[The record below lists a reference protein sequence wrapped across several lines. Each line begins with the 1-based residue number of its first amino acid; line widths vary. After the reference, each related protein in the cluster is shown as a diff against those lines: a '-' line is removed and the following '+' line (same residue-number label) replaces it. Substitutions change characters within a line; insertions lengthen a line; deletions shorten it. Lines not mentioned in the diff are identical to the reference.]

1 MLKSFNSN
9 TANADEWLTPPYI
22 ISALGPFDLDPCSP
36 VNRPWDTAATHY
48 SKIDDGLSLPWKG
61 RVWLNPPYGKET
73 FKWMERL
80 AKHGNGI
87 ALIFARTETKG
98 FHTQI
103 WNKAKAVFFFEGRL
117 KFHYVDGRQ
126 GNTANA
132 PSCLIAY
139 DDDNAGAIVNAYKE
153 NKIKGRMVYLFNK
166 MENEYA

>member
-1 MLKSFNSN
+1 MPRNFNSN
-9 TANADEWLTPPYI
+9 TMNADEWLTPPYI

-36 VNRPWDTAATHY
+36 SKRPWDTASSHY
-48 SKIDDGLSLPWKG
+48 TKLDNGLSLPWNG

-73 FKWMERL
+73 FKWIERL
-80 AKHGNGI
+80 AEHRNGI

-103 WNKAKAVFFFEGRL
+103 WQKAKAVFFFEGRL

-139 DDDNAGAIVNAYKE
+139 DDDNADSIINAYVA
-153 NKIKGRMVYLFNK
+153 NKIKGRMVYL
-166 MENEYA
+166 